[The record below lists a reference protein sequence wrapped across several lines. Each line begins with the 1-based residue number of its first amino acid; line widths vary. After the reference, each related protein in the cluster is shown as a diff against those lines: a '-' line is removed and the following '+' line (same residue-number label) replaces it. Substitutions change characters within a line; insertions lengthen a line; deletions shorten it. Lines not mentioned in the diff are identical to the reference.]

1 MRHQSEKRVPFMKG
15 RRGMLCWV
23 TIALSIFPALAFGRG
38 LSVQSRDER
47 TVLRIESDSLR
58 ASVARDRVALD
69 GILADDFIDSNWK
82 GELRNKWQVLA
93 GLSKPLPYSQRL
105 QDLKIKLYQ
114 DVAVARGLNV
124 ISDQNARII
133 MRIRFTDVL
142 LYRNG
147 HWQAVAAQE
156 TPLNSR

>member
-1 MRHQSEKRVPFMKG
+1 MPCR
-15 RRGMLCWV
+15 V
-23 TIALSIFPALAFGRG
+23 TIALSIFPALAFGREIP
-38 LSVQSRDER
+38 VQDRNER
-47 TVLRIESDSLR
+47 AVLRIEHDWLR
-58 ASVARDRVALD
+58 ALVVRDRVALD
-69 GILADDFIDSNWK
+69 RILADDFMDSNWK

-105 QDLKIKLYQ
+105 QDVKINLYQ

-124 ISDQNARII
+124 ISDQNRRIM

-147 HWQAVAAQE
+147 YWQAVAAQE
-156 TPLNSR
+156 TPVNSR